1 MSHRAR
7 REHREHREGPALRSL
22 CARWLDPT
30 VFPMRQFAVVVALAW
45 SMAGASLAQE
55 VIDRVMATV
64 GGQVITLSDVREALA
79 LGVVESRPPDAD
91 GQATEQ
97 LIDRALMLQEVARFA
112 PPEPAPAAVAARI
125 AQMQARFASPAEFD
139 RVAALTGLESAR
151 LGDLARDDLRI
162 QAYLA
167 QRFGT
172 SGTPTDD
179 EALRYYRTHRDEFL
193 REGVVIPY
201 EEAAPAARERAAS
214 ARRRE
219 LVADWIAGLRARTL
233 VRAVYKQP

>member
-1 MSHRAR
+1 MTTTGTASTKDTKRHLAAIAALGRAFVCFVCFV
-7 REHREHREGPALRSL
+7 GTS
-22 CARWLDPT
+22 
-30 VFPMRQFAVVVALAW
+30 
-45 SMAGASLAQE
+45 SLAQD

-64 GGQVITLSDVREALA
+64 GGQVITLSDVRAALA
-79 LGVVESRPPDAD
+79 LGIVESRPPDAD
-91 GQATEQ
+91 GTATEQ
-97 LIDRALMLQEVARFA
+97 LIDRALVLQEVARFA
-112 PPEPAPAAVAARI
+112 PPEPMPAAIAARI
-125 AQMQARFASPAEFD
+125 AQMKTRVASPAEFD
-139 RVAALTGLESAR
+139 RVLALTGLQAAR

-179 EALRYYRTHRDEFL
+179 EALRYYRTHRDEFT
-193 REGVVIPY
+193 RDGVVVPY

-219 LVADWIAGLRARTL
+219 LVADWIAGLRSRADI
-233 VRAVYKQP
+233 RAVYKQP